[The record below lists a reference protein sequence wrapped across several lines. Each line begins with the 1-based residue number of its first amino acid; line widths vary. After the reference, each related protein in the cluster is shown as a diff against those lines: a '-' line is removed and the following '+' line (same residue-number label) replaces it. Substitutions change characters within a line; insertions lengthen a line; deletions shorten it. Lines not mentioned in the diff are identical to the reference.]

1 VVVDVTFSHIGIC
14 VSNLEQ
20 SVRFYCEGLG
30 FELVQ
35 SHTVG
40 AEFGRLME
48 VDDVVLQ
55 SRFVRRDGVSI
66 ELLHFDSPGHTGGPV
81 RRPMNQL
88 GLTHLSLRVEDLE
101 AVAQVIESLGGSV
114 VASTRT
120 TFGTTDALDFVYCTD
135 PDGVRVELMHLPA

>member
-1 VVVDVTFSHIGIC
+1 VDVTFSHLGIC
-14 VSNLEQ
+14 VSDLER

-40 AEFGRLME
+40 EEFGRLME
-48 VDDVVLQ
+48 IDDVALQ
-55 SRFVRRDGVSI
+55 SRFVARDGVSV
-66 ELLHFDSPGHTGGPV
+66 ELLHFDSPGHCGEPV

-88 GLTHLSLRVEDLE
+88 GITHLCLRVGDLE

-114 VASTRT
+114 VHGTRT
-120 TFGTTDALDFVYCTD
+120 TFGSSGALDFVYCTD
-135 PDGVRVELMHLPA
+135 PDGVRIELMHVPA